1 MDPVTIASAAVAAL
15 SPYLAKAGEKIADAA
30 GEAAWKTV
38 GNLYDSLKHKVAGK
52 PAAQGALEDLVKD
65 PTDAD
70 TQAALRKELKK
81 LLAEDGDMLRELSA
95 MLDQTKASGVS
106 FNNHIAG
113 NVGSITQIGNA
124 GDVHIGTSKS

>member
-1 MDPVTIASAAVAAL
+1 MDPVTIAAAAVAAL

-30 GEAAWKTV
+30 GEAAWKKV
-38 GNLYDSLKHKVAGK
+38 GDLYDSLKHKFAGK

-81 LLAEDGDMLRELSA
+81 LLAEDGDMLNELSA
-95 MLDQTKASGVS
+95 MLDQAKLSGVS

-124 GDVHIGTSKS
+124 GDVHIGTAKS